1 MKAPSPQPSP
11 ASKGVRILPQAGE
24 GEEAGEWED
33 KPCESP
39 SSDRATSVSSRARA
53 WRMPAIAAEDRKVTE
68 LAAGNCCSGRTW
80 MKWR

>member
-11 ASKGVRILPQAGE
+11 AIKGVRILPQAGE
-24 GEEAGEWED
+24 GDD

-68 LAAGNCCSGRTW
+68 LAARRIAAQAARG
-80 MKWR
+80 